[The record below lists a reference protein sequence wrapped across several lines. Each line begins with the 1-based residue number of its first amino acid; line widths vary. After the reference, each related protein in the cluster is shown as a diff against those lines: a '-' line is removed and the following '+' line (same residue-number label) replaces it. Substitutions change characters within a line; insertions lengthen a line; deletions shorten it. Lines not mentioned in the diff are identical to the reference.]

1 VLYHGAISFPLETAV
16 TTVDY
21 ACVSCFVLPGLLRLK
36 ACWCGLSSVQKV
48 VGTTVFEKF
57 GENRKNSAETHRRR
71 WRNNENREHRNAA
84 GFGDKSAGFT
94 DKPVR

>member
-36 ACWCGLSSVQKV
+36 ACWCGL
-48 VGTTVFEKF
+48 TVFEK
-57 GENRKNSAETHRRR
+57 SAEQGKSDITDPV
-71 WRNNENREHRNAA
+71 
-84 GFGDKSAGFT
+84 GF
-94 DKPVR
+94 